1 MNKIITSIAAL
12 SLAGFAFA
20 APANAQD
27 ATTDGAMGAE
37 TNIPEMLMFDAVDLD
52 LSGDI
57 SFEEILEVDPGFSEQ
72 LYAQADVDG
81 SGALTETE
89 YDVLIKTGVL
99 VAPMEG

>member
-20 APANAQD
+20 APATAQD
-27 ATTDGAMGAE
+27 AMSDGAVGADVK
-37 TNIPEMLMFDAVDLD
+37 IPEVLMFDTVDLD

-57 SFEEILEVDPGFSEQ
+57 SFEEILEVDPEFSEQ

-89 YDVLIKTGVL
+89 YDVLVETGVL
-99 VAPMEG
+99 IAPEMG